1 MTMRRRH
8 GKGEQARGVALILVL
23 TTIAIL
29 ISIGVDFSYG
39 SRVSLRL
46 AENSRD
52 EVRAYYLARSAVNL
66 SRLLLYFQRQVD
78 LTGGAMARQ
87 FLGGL
92 QPGPTGGTPA
102 TAAPGLPATPAV
114 PGAAAGAATPTNN
127 LGIRLWEVLP
137 IDSNAMTGLLGG
149 GDTAAL
155 GADRPEP
162 GERRQPREN
171 APMQP
176 LEGGPAH
183 SFGGFEGS
191 FKAKIEDENSRINL
205 RALDG
210 LGDKPLAIYT
220 QLGAMIGDPKYDF
233 IFNEPDAQND
243 RVRREDVVVA
253 MKDWIDIDENG
264 SAIDPTSTRNP
275 FVNAF
280 GDENSAYDRYEPRY
294 KAKNAP
300 VDSLEE
306 LFMVRGVNDR
316 FMAAFGDR
324 LTVWLDVNAKLNINT
339 DDPQQMMTNILAAA
353 SNPADPKLRNPR
365 LLETIVQEIK
375 VKKMFSFF
383 GLSVTDFVQILQ
395 ANGVAVNPN
404 LTNPSSPGNFLAA
417 TSDTF
422 RIVATGHVGRTD
434 KRVIAVVRY
443 DDQLGKLLYWKEE

>member
-1 MTMRRRH
+1 
-8 GKGEQARGVALILVL
+8 
-23 TTIAIL
+23 
-29 ISIGVDFSYG
+29 
-39 SRVSLRL
+39 
-46 AENSRD
+46 
-52 EVRAYYLARSAVNL
+52 
-66 SRLLLYFQRQVD
+66 VD

-92 QPGPTGGTPA
+92 QPGQTVPGST
-102 TAAPGLPATPAV
+102 TAGRTTSAPGTPAV
-114 PGAAAGAATPTNN
+114 PGAPAAAPTNN

-149 GDTAAL
+149 GDLSAL

-162 GERRQPREN
+162 GERPREN
-171 APMQP
+171 APLRP
-176 LEGGPAH
+176 LEGGPVH

-191 FKAKIEDENSRINL
+191 FKAKIEDENSRINI
-205 RALDG
+205 RGLDG
-210 LGDKPLAIYT
+210 LRDTPLATYT
-220 QLGAMIGDPKYDF
+220 QLRAMMGDQKYDF

-253 MKDWIDIDENG
+253 MKDWIDIDESG
-264 SAIDPTSTRNP
+264 TAIDPNSTGNP

-300 VDSLEE
+300 FDSLQE

-339 DDPQQMMTNILAAA
+339 DDRQQMMTNILAAA
-353 SNPADPKLRNPR
+353 RNPADPALRNPR

-375 VKKMFSFF
+375 LKKMFSFF

-404 LTNPSSPGNFLAA
+404 LLNPSSPSNFLAA

>member
-1 MTMRRRH
+1 M
-8 GKGEQARGVALILVL
+8 QARGVALILVL
-23 TTIAIL
+23 TTVAIL
-29 ISIGVDFSYG
+29 TSIGVDFSYG

-87 FLGGL
+87 FFGATAP
-92 QPGPTGGTPA
+92 QPGQAGTTFGPKTTTPTA
-102 TAAPGLPATPAV
+102 Q
-114 PGAAAGAATPTNN
+114 PGAAAAAAAATPSTNN
-127 LGIRLWEVLP
+127 LGIRLWEILP

-149 GDTAAL
+149 GDAAAL

-162 GERRQPREN
+162 GQKREN
-171 APMQP
+171 APMRP
-176 LEGGPAH
+176 LEAGPLH
-183 SFGGFEGS
+183 SFGEFEGS

-205 RALDG
+205 RGLDG
-210 LGDKPLAIYT
+210 LRDTPLAIYT
-220 QLGAMIGDPKYDF
+220 QLRALMDDRKYDF

-243 RVRREDVVVA
+243 RVRREDVLVA
-253 MKDWIDIDENG
+253 MKDWIDQDENG
-264 SAIDPTSTRNP
+264 SAIDPNKSGNP

-300 VDSLEE
+300 FDSLEE

-316 FMAAFGDR
+316 LMAAFGDR
-324 LTVWLDVNAKLNINT
+324 LTVWLNPDAHLNINT
-339 DDPQQMMTNILAAA
+339 DNPQQMITNILAAA
-353 SNPADPKLRNPR
+353 ANPADPKLRNPQ
-365 LLETIVQEIK
+365 LLATIVQEIQA
-375 VKKMFSFF
+375 KKMFSFF
-383 GLSVTDFVQILQ
+383 GLSVQDFIASLQ
-395 ANGVAVNPN
+395 KYGVAVNPV
-404 LTNPSSPGNFLAA
+404 LTTVGAPANFLGS

-422 RIVATGHVGRTD
+422 RIIATGHVGRTD

>member
-1 MTMRRRH
+1 MTMRRRQ
-8 GKGEQARGVALILVL
+8 GKGVDARGVALILVL

-29 ISIGVDFSYG
+29 TSIGVDFSYG

-66 SRLLLYFQRQVD
+66 SRLLLYFQRQID

-87 FLGGL
+87 LLGGA
-92 QPGPTGGTPA
+92 QPGQT
-102 TAAPGLPATPAV
+102 APGATPARTT
-114 PGAAAGAATPTNN
+114 PGVAGGLEVVGSAAAPAND

-149 GDTAAL
+149 GDAAAL

-162 GERRQPREN
+162 GQPREN
-171 APMQP
+171 APMRRP
-176 LEGGPAH
+176 EEGLLH
-183 SFGGFEGS
+183 SFGAFEGS

-220 QLGAMIGDPKYDF
+220 QLSAMMGDPKYDF

-243 RVRREDVVVA
+243 RVRREDVLVA

-264 SAIDPTSTRNP
+264 SAIDPNSARNP

-280 GDENSAYDRYEPRY
+280 GDENSAYDRYQPRY

-300 VDSLEE
+300 FDSLEE

-395 ANGVAVNPN
+395 ANGVAVGPN
-404 LTNPSSPGNFLAA
+404 LLFPTSPGNFLGA

-434 KRVIAVVRY
+434 KRLIAVVRY
-443 DDQLGKLLYWKEE
+443 DDQLGKLLYWKED

>member
-8 GKGEQARGVALILVL
+8 GKGSGARGVALILVL

-29 ISIGVDFSYG
+29 TSIGVDFSYG

-87 FLGGL
+87 FLGGRPAG
-92 QPGPTGGTPA
+92 QTGTTTATTTPTVPG
-102 TAAPGLPATPAV
+102 V
-114 PGAAAGAATPTNN
+114 PGAQVGAAAAAPTNN

-149 GDTAAL
+149 GDPSVL

-162 GERRQPREN
+162 GQPPREN
-171 APMQP
+171 APLRP
-176 LEGGPAH
+176 LEGGPVH

-205 RALDG
+205 RALDAV
-210 LGDKPLAIYT
+210 GDTPLATYT
-220 QLGAMIGDPKYDF
+220 QLRAMMGDQKYDF

-253 MKDWIDIDENG
+253 MKDWIDMDESG
-264 SAIDPTSTRNP
+264 SAIDPNSTRNP

-300 VDSLEE
+300 FDSLEE
-306 LFMVRGVNDR
+306 VFMVRGVNDR

-339 DDPQQMMTNILAAA
+339 DDPQQMMTNILAA
-353 SNPADPKLRNPR
+353 SRNPADPVLRNPR
-365 LLETIVQEIK
+365 LLETIAQEIK
-375 VKKMFSFF
+375 IKKMFSFF
-383 GLSVTDFVQILQ
+383 GLSATDFVQILQ

-404 LTNPSSPGNFLAA
+404 LLNPSSPGNFLAA

>member
-1 MTMRRRH
+1 MTMRRRQ
-8 GKGEQARGVALILVL
+8 GKGVETRGVALILVL

-29 ISIGVDFSYG
+29 TSIGVDFSYG

-52 EVRAYYLARSAVNL
+52 ELRAYYLAKSAVNL
-66 SRLLLYFQRQVD
+66 SRLLLYFQRQID

-87 FLGGL
+87 LLPGL
-92 QPGPTGGTPA
+92 QPGQQPGATAQKTGTPGLQAAGAQGTPA
-102 TAAPGLPATPAV
+102 AS
-114 PGAAAGAATPTNN
+114 ATPTNN

-149 GDTAAL
+149 GDVAAL

-162 GERRQPREN
+162 GQPREN
-171 APMQP
+171 APMRP
-176 LEGGPAH
+176 LEGGPVH
-183 SFGGFEGS
+183 SFGTFEGS
-191 FKAKIEDENSRINL
+191 FKAKIEDENSRINV
-205 RALDG
+205 RALDN

-220 QLGAMIGDPKYDF
+220 QLSAMMGDPKYDF
-233 IFNEPDAQND
+233 IFNEADAQND
-243 RVRREDVVVA
+243 KVRREDVMVA

-264 SAIDPTSTRNP
+264 SAIDLNSGRNP

-294 KAKNAP
+294 KAKNAAF
-300 VDSLEE
+300 DSLDE

-324 LTVWLDVNAKLNINT
+324 LTVWLDLNAKLNINT
-339 DDPQQMMTNILAAA
+339 DDAQQMMTNILAAA

-383 GLSVTDFVQILQ
+383 GLSVTDFIEILK
-395 ANGVAVNPN
+395 ANGVAVNPI
-404 LTNPSSPGNFLAA
+404 LLSPTNPGNFLGA

-434 KRVIAVVRY
+434 KRVTAVVRY
-443 DDQLGKLLYWKEE
+443 DDQLGKLLYWKED

>member
-8 GKGEQARGVALILVL
+8 GKGVEARGVALILVL

-29 ISIGVDFSYG
+29 TSIGVDFSYG

-52 EVRAYYLARSAVNL
+52 ELRAYYLARSAVSL
-66 SRLLLYFQRQVD
+66 SRLLLYFQRQLD
-78 LTGGAMARQ
+78 LTGGAFAKQ
-87 FLGGL
+87 FLGAL
-92 QPGPTGGTPA
+92 PPGQT
-102 TAAPGLPATPAV
+102 
-114 PGAAAGAATPTNN
+114 PGASPTRTTTTTGVPPTPGAPAAAAAPTNN

-137 IDSNAMTGLLGG
+137 IDSNALTGLLGG
-149 GDTAAL
+149 GDTSAL

-162 GERRQPREN
+162 GQGRREN
-171 APMQP
+171 APLLP
-176 LEGGPAH
+176 LEGGPVH

-191 FKAKIEDENSRINL
+191 FKAKIEDENSRINV
-205 RALDG
+205 RGLDG
-210 LGDKPLAIYT
+210 LRDTPLATYT
-220 QLGAMIGDPKYDF
+220 QLRAMMGDQKYDF
-233 IFNEPDAQND
+233 IFDEADAQND

-253 MKDWIDIDENG
+253 MKDWIDIDETG
-264 SAIDPTSTRNP
+264 SAIDPNSAGNP

-280 GDENSAYDRYEPRY
+280 GDENSSYDRYEPRY

-300 VDSLEE
+300 FDSLEE

-353 SNPADPKLRNPR
+353 KNPADPALRNPR

-383 GLSVTDFVQILQ
+383 GLSVADFVGILQ
-395 ANGVAVNPN
+395 ANGVVVNPN
-404 LTNPSSPGNFLAA
+404 LVNPSSPSNFLAA

-434 KRVIAVVRY
+434 KRVTAVVRY
-443 DDQLGKLLYWKEE
+443 DDQLGKLLYWKED

>member
-1 MTMRRRH
+1 V
-8 GKGEQARGVALILVL
+8 QARGVALILVL
-23 TTIAIL
+23 TTVAIL
-29 ISIGVDFSYG
+29 TSIGVDFSYG

-52 EVRAYYLARSAVNL
+52 ELRAYYLARSAVNL

-87 FLGGL
+87 FLGATTPP
-92 QPGPTGGTPA
+92 PGQTGTTFGPKT
-102 TAAPGLPATPAV
+102 TTTTTQ
-114 PGAAAGAATPTNN
+114 PGAAAAAAAATPSTNN
-127 LGIRLWEVLP
+127 LGIRLWEILP

-162 GERRQPREN
+162 GQKREN
-171 APMQP
+171 APIRP
-176 LEGGPAH
+176 LEGAALH
-183 SFGGFEGS
+183 SFGEFEGS
-191 FKAKIEDENSRINL
+191 FRAKIEDENSRINL
-205 RALDG
+205 RALDA
-210 LGDKPLAIYT
+210 LRDTPLAIYT
-220 QLGAMIGDPKYDF
+220 QLRAMMDDRKYDF

-243 RVRREDVVVA
+243 RVRREDVLVA
-253 MKDWIDIDENG
+253 MKDWIDVDENG
-264 SAIDPTSTRNP
+264 SAIDPNKSGNP

-300 VDSLEE
+300 FDSLEE

-324 LTVWLDVNAKLNINT
+324 LTVWLDVDAKLNINT
-339 DDPQQMMTNILAAA
+339 DDPQQMITNILAAA
-353 SNPADPKLRNPR
+353 ANPQDPKLRNPQ
-365 LLETIVQEIK
+365 LLATIVQEIQA
-375 VKKMFSFF
+375 KKMFSFF
-383 GLSVTDFVQILQ
+383 GLSVQDFIASLQ
-395 ANGVAVNPN
+395 KYGVLVNPV
-404 LTNPSSPGNFLAA
+404 LTTVGAPANFLGS

-422 RIVATGHVGRTD
+422 RITATGHVGRTD